1 MDQYNFKDKED
12 TSELLFSASNL
23 SVLKAMAML
32 FAWFSSFP
40 GISKE
45 AFSKLLYLLSN
56 FLLPTPNQLPSNY
69 QKAHAIIK
77 EYLVP
82 VEVYD
87 CCVNDCVL
95 FRTCSS
101 GNYKSMTVCPV
112 CGEDRYKPCTKVAR
126 KKFKYIPLAP
136 HFRRLFKNKEMA
148 KLIQSHQK
156 KFKAM
161 VISDLHQSPSWNL
174 NYSEN
179 GLFKGD
185 PRGLS
190 LALCTD
196 GMNPFAKE
204 KVTYSMWPINL
215 NLPQRL
221 RITAGLMLLAGIIPG
236 RNEPKNL
243 DPYLQLVVDELQS
256 INGSEI
262 YDSYRCELFKLKATI
277 TLYVLDYPGQKVIK
291 IGS

>member
-1 MDQYNFKDKED
+1 
-12 TSELLFSASNL
+12 
-23 SVLKAMAML
+23 
-32 FAWFSSFP
+32 
-40 GISKE
+40 
-45 AFSKLLYLLSN
+45 
-56 FLLPTPNQLPSNY
+56 
-69 QKAHAIIK
+69 
-77 EYLVP
+77 
-82 VEVYD
+82 
-87 CCVNDCVL
+87 
-95 FRTCSS
+95 
-101 GNYKSMTVCPV
+101 
-112 CGEDRYKPCTKVAR
+112 
-126 KKFKYIPLAP
+126 
-136 HFRRLFKNKEMA
+136 MA

-156 KFKAM
+156 KSKAT
-161 VISDLHQSPSWNL
+161 VISDLHQSPSWKL

-179 GLFKGD
+179 GLFTGD

-204 KVTYSMWPINL
+204 KVIYSMWPINLCLL

-277 TLYVLDYPGQKVIK
+277 TLCVLDYPGQNKVFKVIK
-291 IGS
+291 INCIPNVSLLNFYYNYAFHLSLSRLYM